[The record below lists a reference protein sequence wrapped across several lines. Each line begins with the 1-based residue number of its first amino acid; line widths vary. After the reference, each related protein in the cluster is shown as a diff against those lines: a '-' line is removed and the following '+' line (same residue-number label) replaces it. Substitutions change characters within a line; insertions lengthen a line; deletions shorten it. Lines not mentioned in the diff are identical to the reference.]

1 MAATTD
7 FKSLFAA
14 LRPLL
19 LAPSSPDE
27 RFGIMM
33 RARHGVGK
41 SQVVYQTA
49 DAIYWDTQEQ
59 RLGYK
64 SDGVFDADDRR
75 FVNYTMVERRASQM
89 SEGYLL
95 GIPSPEGNDVN
106 GETASHFRP
115 FEWLVRS
122 CTEPCVL
129 FLDELDR
136 ASQEVRQGFFEMA
149 DSRKIAGWHLHPGS
163 IIFAA
168 CNGGLNGANYQ
179 VSEMDPAELDR
190 WTVFDVEPTVE
201 DWLVWAEGNVD
212 QVVWD
217 FINQNRDHLEHTG
230 DIEPS
235 KVYPSR
241 RSWARLNAVLT
252 SANMLDSNGAFDAGV
267 VFTLTNGFVGT
278 EAAIALVDF
287 VKSYDRQVSI
297 EDILDAGAFEKL
309 ADYGITEYTALVDKM
324 ESAKVFSDP
333 LTDTRALNLAELFS
347 TMPSE
352 VAMKLWTAL
361 TGGSDNEDNVVKFY
375 AQTTSDGRPVSAHLI
390 EMLGQDDQ

>member
-14 LRPLL
+14 IRPLL
-19 LAPSSPDE
+19 LAPSRPED
-27 RFGIMM
+27 RFGVMM

-59 RLGYK
+59 RLGFK
-64 SDGVFDADDRR
+64 SDSTYDANDSR
-75 FVNYTMVERRASQM
+75 FINYTMVERRASQM
-89 SEGYLL
+89 SEGDLL

-201 DWLVWAEGNVD
+201 DWLVWAEDNID

-297 EDILDAGAFEKL
+297 EDILDNGAFEKL

-375 AQTTSDGRPVSAHLI
+375 AQTVSDNRPVYEHLV